1 MSALD
6 LREELDA
13 AKRPKS
19 EEPLPA
25 GESVAVSGHSV
36 LLQTAAAY
44 AVGTAA
50 VLAYMAYT
58 GRNRS

>member
-13 AKRPKS
+13 EKRPKA
-19 EEPLPA
+19 EEPLAA

-44 AVGTAA
+44 VVGTGAA
-50 VLAYMAYT
+50 LAIMMYL
-58 GRNRS
+58 GR

>member
-13 AKRPKS
+13 EKRPKA
-19 EEPLPA
+19 EEPLAA

-44 AVGTAA
+44 VVGTAA
-50 VLAYMAYT
+50 VLAIMMY
-58 GRNRS
+58 

>member
-6 LREELDA
+6 LREELNA
-13 AKRPKS
+13 AKRPKA

-36 LLQTAAAY
+36 LFQTAAAY
-44 AVGTAA
+44 VVGSAA
-50 VLAYMAYT
+50 VLAYMAY
-58 GRNRS
+58 GSRNRS